1 MTRAPSVRRLRGTVT
16 RVLSY
21 GIGGGAIFVL
31 TLLPA
36 KRIRV
41 VANFNVM
48 LRAPVVGE
56 TWEIS
61 GTLENH
67 PVYGAQLKAKTGVC
81 REPSGV
87 ELVML
92 LGKHPSFAKIGM
104 RGAKKLW
111 RKFDAKLSEIFDHED
126 VQSLHSAGISASAA
140 IAGVAAWHSYLEAIR
155 ITRALEPVA
164 LSGHERANL
173 PDVIAVLRGLRLATP
188 YDFHPA
194 ILWSTIDNS
203 AQSSTPPNELRRLL
217 SASDSVF
224 TQGSHAIL
232 RAVHLRDYEH
242 RLANKLRDP
251 ALVQTTM
258 DSAVASGTISC
269 LTYRRQRF
277 VASDA
282 QTKVTRAF
290 LSRLFV
296 AKGSAQVSNDSL
308 TTVDTPRRTDATAC
322 LIDYGGRTAAAARI
336 RLREAFAD
344 ALHIAFSHT
353 ESIPAPQLV
362 LSEILAGPARVHKSS
377 DTVVVHDAHALDI
390 LTLNKLIHR
399 LPVDTC
405 LVLAGAADMVSRP
418 SRPAPYHALWY
429 SGKFQRMT
437 FGPTGPSSSG
447 QSRHP
452 SCPGEG
458 SEIRKVQ
465 LTGTKDILNEALAL
479 YRENACDGTTVLIAS
494 NAAIC
499 HSLNVTLASERAD
512 ELRFDNLPMNST
524 TLGRGGR
531 AYAKCPVTWKRA
543 DVAKCRWPGESMS
556 LHDVEQTPYVRVTN
570 SIPEFVVAHVTRANG
585 DLVPITASDAFELTL
600 AYALELPAA
609 ALGTWQTVVVVCI
622 EGTDCN
628 AEMICAASGLASH
641 AVVLVGDVDASSKRK
656 GRDAA
661 YYVDPLL
668 QHLLQRVP
676 ETYT

>member
-1 MTRAPSVRRLRGTVT
+1 MTNPPSLRRLRGTVA

-21 GIGGGAIFVL
+21 GLGGGAIFVL
-31 TLLPA
+31 TVLPA
-36 KRIRV
+36 KRVRV
-41 VANFNVM
+41 VAKFNVM

-61 GTLENH
+61 GTFENH
-67 PVYGAQLKAKTGVC
+67 PLYGAQLKAKTGFC
-81 REPSGV
+81 REPNGV
-87 ELVML
+87 ELVRL

-104 RGAKKLW
+104 RGAKRLW
-111 RKFDAKLSEIFDHED
+111 KKFDAKLSEIFSHED

-140 IAGVAAWHSYLEAIR
+140 IAGIAAWHSYLDSIR
-155 ITRALEPVA
+155 ITRALESVA
-164 LSGHERANL
+164 LSGHERSTL
-173 PDVIAVLRGLRLATP
+173 PDVIAVFRGLRLATP

-194 ILWSTIDNS
+194 IHWSTIDNS
-203 AQSSTPPNELRRLL
+203 VQSSNPPNEPHRLL

-224 TQGSHAIL
+224 TQGNHAIL
-232 RAVHLRDYEH
+232 RAVPLKNYKH

-251 ALVQTTM
+251 ALVDATM
-258 DSAVASGTISC
+258 DSAVASGRISC
-269 LTYRRQRF
+269 LTSQRQRF

-282 QTKVTRAF
+282 LTKVTHAF
-290 LSRLFV
+290 LSRLFT
-296 AKGSAQVSNDSL
+296 AKGSTQVCNDAL
-308 TTVDTPRRTDATAC
+308 TPVDTIRRTDASAC
-322 LIDYGGRTAAAARI
+322 LIDYGGHTAAAASG

-344 ALHIAFSHT
+344 ALHIAFSRT
-353 ESIPAPQLV
+353 GSLPAPQSV
-362 LSEILAGPARVHKSS
+362 LSEVLARPTQVYKSS
-377 DTVVVHDAHALDI
+377 PTVVVHDAHALDI

-399 LPVDTC
+399 LPIDTR
-405 LVLAGAADMVSRP
+405 LILAGASDMVSRP

-429 SGKFQRMT
+429 SGRFQRMT
-437 FGPTGPSSSG
+437 FGPTGPSGSD

-452 SCPGEG
+452 SCPREG
-458 SEIRKVQ
+458 LEVRKVQ
-465 LTGTKDILNEALAL
+465 LTGAKDILNEALAL
-479 YRENACDGTTVLIAS
+479 YRENVCDGTTVLIAS

-499 HSLNVTLASERAD
+499 HSLNVTLASEKAD

-543 DVAKCRWPGESMS
+543 DIAKCRWPGESMS

-570 SIPEFVVAHVTRANG
+570 SIPEFVVAQVARANG
-585 DLVPITASDAFELTL
+585 DVVPLTASDAFELTL
-600 AYALELPAA
+600 AYALELPVA
-609 ALGTWQTVVVVCI
+609 ALGSWQTVVVVCS

-628 AEMICAASGLASH
+628 AELLRAASGLASQ
-641 AVVLVGDVDASSKRK
+641 AVVLVGDVDASLKRK

-668 QHLLQRVP
+668 QHLLQRFP
-676 ETYT
+676 ETST

>member
-1 MTRAPSVRRLRGTVT
+1 MTKAPSLRRLRGTVT

-21 GIGGGAIFVL
+21 GRGGGAIFVL

-67 PVYGAQLKAKTGVC
+67 PAYGAQLKAISGVC

-111 RKFDAKLSEIFDHED
+111 KKFDAKLSEIFDHED

-140 IAGVAAWHSYLEAIR
+140 MAGIAAWHSYLDSLR

-164 LSGHERANL
+164 LSEHERSTL
-173 PDVIAVLRGLRLATP
+173 PGVIAAFRGLRLANP

-194 ILWSTIDNS
+194 IRWSTINNATQGS
-203 AQSSTPPNELRRLL
+203 NLPHEPRRLL
-217 SASDSVF
+217 SASDSAL
-224 TQGSHAIL
+224 TQGNHAIL
-232 RAVHLRDYEH
+232 RAVPLKDYEH
-242 RLANKLRDP
+242 RLANRLQDP
-251 ALVQTTM
+251 ALVKTAM
-258 DSAVASGTISC
+258 NSAIASGRILC

-282 QTKVTRAF
+282 LAKVTHAF
-290 LSRLFV
+290 LSRLFA
-296 AKGSAQVSNDSL
+296 AKGSPQVSKDAL
-308 TTVDTPRRTDATAC
+308 TTVDTPRRTASSVC
-322 LIDYGGRTAAAARI
+322 LIDCGRQTAAAERAR
-336 RLREAFAD
+336 LHEVFTD
-344 ALHIAFSHT
+344 ALHIALSGT
-353 ESIPAPQLV
+353 ASLPALQLS
-362 LSEILAGPARVHKSS
+362 LQEMLAGPAQIHKASHS
-377 DTVVVHDAHALDI
+377 VVVHDAHALDI
-390 LTLNKLIHR
+390 LTLNKLVHR
-399 LPVDTC
+399 LPIDTC
-405 LVLAGAADMVSRP
+405 LIFAGAPDTVSRP
-418 SRPAPYHALWY
+418 SRPTPYHALWY
-429 SGKFQRMT
+429 SGMFQRMAV
-437 FGPTGPSSSG
+437 GPTESSGHGEAWRSSSH
-447 QSRHP
+447 R
-452 SCPGEG
+452 EG
-458 SEIRKVQ
+458 LEIRKVQ
-465 LTGTKDILNEALAL
+465 LTGTKDTLNEALAL
-479 YRENACDGTTVLIAS
+479 YRENTCDGATVLIAA

-512 ELRFDNLPMNST
+512 ELQVDKLPMNSA

-531 AYAKCPVTWKRA
+531 AYAKCPVTWKQA
-543 DVAKCRWPGESMS
+543 DIAKCRWPGERMS

-570 SIPEFVVAHVTRANG
+570 SIPEFVVAQVARANG
-585 DLVPITASDAFELTL
+585 DIVPLTASDAFELTL

-609 ALGTWQTVVVVCI
+609 ALGTWQTVIVVCI
-622 EGTDCN
+622 AGTDCN
-628 AEMICAASGLASH
+628 AEVIRAASGLASH
-641 AVVLVGDVDASSKRK
+641 TVVLVGDVDASLKRK
-656 GRDAA
+656 GRDAW

-668 QHLLQRVP
+668 QYLLQTAP
-676 ETYT
+676 EAST

>member
-1 MTRAPSVRRLRGTVT
+1 MTKAPSLRRLRGTVT

-21 GIGGGAIFVL
+21 GLGGGAIFVL

-67 PVYGAQLKAKTGVC
+67 PLYGAQLKAKTGVC
-81 REPSGV
+81 REPSGI

-111 RKFDAKLSEIFDHED
+111 RKFDAKLSDIFSHDD

-140 IAGVAAWHSYLEAIR
+140 IAGIAAWHSYLDDIR

-164 LSGHERANL
+164 LSGHERSTL
-173 PDVIAVLRGLRLATP
+173 PEVIAVFRGLRLTTP

-194 ILWSTIDNS
+194 IHWSTIDNS
-203 AQSSTPPNELRRLL
+203 VQSSKPPNEPRRLL

-224 TQGSHAIL
+224 TQGTHAIL
-232 RAVHLRDYEH
+232 RAVQLKDYEH

-251 ALVQTTM
+251 ALVQTTI
-258 DSAVASGTISC
+258 DSAVASGRISC

-282 QTKVTRAF
+282 LTKVTHAF
-290 LSRLFV
+290 LSRLF
-296 AKGSAQVSNDSL
+296 AARGSAQARNDAL
-308 TTVDTPRRTDATAC
+308 TTVDTPRRTAFSVC
-322 LIDYGGRTAAAARI
+322 LIDHGGRTAAAARG
-336 RLREAFAD
+336 RLHEVFAD
-344 ALHIAFSHT
+344 ALHIAFSLT
-353 ESIPAPQLV
+353 EPRPALQLS
-362 LSEILAGPARVHKSS
+362 LQEMLAGPAQVHKSS
-377 DTVVVHDAHALDI
+377 HTVVVHDAHALDI

-399 LPVDTC
+399 LPIDTC
-405 LVLAGAADMVSRP
+405 LILAGAADMVSRP
-418 SRPAPYHALWY
+418 SRPAPFHALWY
-429 SGKFQRMT
+429 SGQFQRMT
-437 FGPTGPSSSG
+437 LGPIGSSGGGESLRPSSP
-447 QSRHP
+447 R
-452 SCPGEG
+452 EG
-458 SEIRKVQ
+458 LEIRKVQ
-465 LTGTKDILNEALAL
+465 LTGMKETLKEALAL
-479 YRENACDGTTVLIAS
+479 YRENACDGATVLIAT

-512 ELRFDNLPMNST
+512 ELQFDNLPMSST

-531 AYAKCPVTWKRA
+531 AYAKCPVTWKQA
-543 DVAKCRWPGESMS
+543 DIAKCRWPGESMS

-570 SIPEFVVAHVTRANG
+570 SIPEFVVAQVARANG
-585 DLVPITASDAFELTL
+585 DLVPLTASDAFELTL

-609 ALGTWQTVVVVCI
+609 ALGTWQTVIVVCI

-628 AEMICAASGLASH
+628 AEVIRAASGVASH
-641 AVVLVGDVDASSKRK
+641 TVVLVGDVDASLKRE
-656 GRDAA
+656 GRDAW
-661 YYVDPLL
+661 YCVDPLL
-668 QHLLQRVP
+668 QHLLQKVS
-676 ETYT
+676 ETST